1 GTITGNVAVNGLLS
15 PGNSPAILTING
27 DVDQKESSSLLVE
40 IDGATAGS
48 GAGHHDQVVSS
59 GNYNIAASNT
69 VLEAKLRGITG
80 DATNSFVPSIGQ
92 SFDVVK
98 AKAVNGAF
106 ATYKQPTE
114 GLAAGTRLDIGY
126 TANSIRLYVT
136 PVSYTSVVSG
146 ENATGAAKFL
156 DQILA
161 VRDSNPASLLG
172 TSDAAQIYNAI
183 LPANS
188 QQLQAAMINMSPA
201 LYAESAQSVLALQ
214 QKLHNS
220 QTISETFKQ
229 GGLALRGFQQDT
241 DVDSDGNGLAA
252 TRSISGVQLSVD
264 SEPYANDWQMG
275 AAVSIVNK
283 ADVESNSSALKLS
296 GHDVALTVRKKV
308 SDWMLGATVDMG
320 NYTFD
325 TNRNINIV
333 GTQFKTNQQ
342 DVKTSSYGVG
352 VQASRNYGSWTLA
365 TGLRYNNVKQDGF
378 VEQGNSLLALK
389 VADVEQDQVVAM
401 LGGAWQNTWKTQMW
415 NIVPKLSLDLEQVV
429 AGDTA
434 QAEAMLGA
442 GQVTATASDAGKT
455 LFRAGVGVNFVNK
468 DGITIGVDAST
479 EQADN
484 LSANTGRLTFSKSF

>member
-27 DVDQKESSSLLVE
+27 DVDQKEGSSLLVE

-136 PVSYTSVVSG
+136 PVTYTSVASG

-156 DQILA
+156 DNVLVLKDTDIE
-161 VRDSNPASLLG
+161 V
-172 TSDAAQIYNAI
+172 AQIYNAI

-378 VEQGNSLLALK
+378 VEQGNSLLALN

-434 QAEAMLGA
+434 QAKAMLGA

>member
-1 GTITGNVAVNGLLS
+1 M
-15 PGNSPAILTING
+15 
-27 DVDQKESSSLLVE
+27 
-40 IDGATAGS
+40 
-48 GAGHHDQVVSS
+48 
-59 GNYNIAASNT
+59 
-69 VLEAKLRGITG
+69 
-80 DATNSFVPSIGQ
+80 PSIGQ

-136 PVSYTSVVSG
+136 PVTYTSVASG

-156 DQILA
+156 DNVLVLKDTDIE
-161 VRDSNPASLLG
+161 V
-172 TSDAAQIYNAI
+172 AQIYNAI

-283 ADVESNSSALKLS
+283 ADVESNS
-296 GHDVALTVRKKV
+296 
-308 SDWMLGATVDMG
+308 
-320 NYTFD
+320 FC
-325 TNRNINIV
+325 
-333 GTQFKTNQQ
+333 
-342 DVKTSSYGVG
+342 
-352 VQASRNYGSWTLA
+352 
-365 TGLRYNNVKQDGF
+365 
-378 VEQGNSLLALK
+378 
-389 VADVEQDQVVAM
+389 
-401 LGGAWQNTWKTQMW
+401 
-415 NIVPKLSLDLEQVV
+415 
-429 AGDTA
+429 
-434 QAEAMLGA
+434 
-442 GQVTATASDAGKT
+442 
-455 LFRAGVGVNFVNK
+455 
-468 DGITIGVDAST
+468 T
-479 EQADN
+479 EVIR
-484 LSANTGRLTFSKSF
+484 S